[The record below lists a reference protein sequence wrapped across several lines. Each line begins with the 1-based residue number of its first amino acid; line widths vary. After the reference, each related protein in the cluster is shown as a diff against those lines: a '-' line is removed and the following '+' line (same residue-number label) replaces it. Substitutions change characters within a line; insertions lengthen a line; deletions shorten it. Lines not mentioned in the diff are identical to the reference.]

1 MSYKYNSKNK
11 AGTTYTKWTSNRG
24 SSNQKLQPLPPVTN
38 TANGVRY
45 YSSIDAEIY
54 FGDIFIGDVTNI
66 TWMIQQQ
73 TLPLYGYNSYTFDD
87 MAIGSRI
94 IQGQF
99 AINFTERN
107 YLINKV
113 QNNSGFQKISR
124 RMYGEDNPVTCD
136 IYSDFRQRLHLP
148 MWDKGFDIVIGFG
161 EGVTDMSNL
170 SGTYSTFLVLN
181 CVQLT
186 GSQIQLDFNGDP
198 IGEVYSF
205 TARDIKEAISDA
217 TAADPSS
224 VNSETLD
231 VSTDTGSNLNLTG
244 IIDLTKSSAQVIVSS
259 TNNIT
264 FTAGTYQITDTLS
277 NSSLKAINGFT
288 VEDKKLIKSLSNS
301 ELSSYKTEFASKD
314 SVKVV
319 VKSQYTVNSSSA
331 NKGESASDQRT
342 INFTI
347 KK

>member
-1 MSYKYNSKNK
+1 
-11 AGTTYTKWTSNRG
+11 
-24 SSNQKLQPLPPVTN
+24 
-38 TANGVRY
+38 
-45 YSSIDAEIY
+45 
-54 FGDIFIGDVTNI
+54 
-66 TWMIQQQ
+66 
-73 TLPLYGYNSYTFDD
+73 
-87 MAIGSRI
+87 
-94 IQGQF
+94 
-99 AINFTERN
+99 
-107 YLINKV
+107 
-113 QNNSGFQKISR
+113 
-124 RMYGEDNPVTCD
+124 
-136 IYSDFRQRLHLP
+136 